1 MRIAFHLSLFVA
13 TATVSA
19 YGSTRGASLP
29 SHDYHQLRL
38 SSGFANPLLARSAD
52 GHAACITGLVTVPV
66 TANNTKLLYSGP
78 VDQEAATQTLID
90 LLQINPTIYRTTYG
104 GSSVVNGTYA
114 INSKLCVPVESSLS
128 QNLGTIQFLT
138 HGATLG
144 IQYWDIAPGYSY
156 VDAAAKAGYA
166 TFSYDRLGVGKSDHP
181 DPIQVVQA
189 SMHVEIAHQLVQFL
203 RTAHIG
209 GFAFKTVVGVGHSA
223 GSTISQAVTAKYP
236 RDFDSVIL
244 TGTSISVTYVGTG
257 LASFSLQIA
266 NTDTSRR
273 FAGIANGYLTQSTPE
288 SIQFPFLSYPYYDNN
303 SKFSGKLS
311 YRAILTLI
319 VLSLQVATKETN
331 TFGELLTLAGIVNPS
346 PNFTGPVN
354 VVLGEK
360 DLIFCGGNCTFPV
373 DQSALVVPTFYPAAS
388 NGSQHYLVPNTGH
401 VINAHQAAPQA
412 FAQMISFLK
421 SNRIV

>member
-1 MRIAFHLSLFVA
+1 MMIAFHLSLFIAAVTIGA
-13 TATVSA
+13 ESL
-19 YGSTRGASLP
+19 GSTSGASLP
-29 SHDYHQLRL
+29 PRHDLHPLRL
-38 SSGFANPLLARSAD
+38 SGFANPLVTRSAN

-78 VDQEAATQTLID
+78 VDQEAATQTLVD

-104 GSSVVNGTYA
+104 GPSIVNGTYA
-114 INSKLCVPVESSLS
+114 INSKLCVPVNSSLA
-128 QNLGTIQFLT
+128 QNLNTIQFLT

-189 SMHVEIAHQLVQFL
+189 YIHVEIAHQLVQFL
-203 RTAHIG
+203 RTAQIG

-223 GSTISQAVTAKYP
+223 GSTISQAVTTKYP

-273 FAGIANGYLTQSTPE
+273 FVGIANGYLTQSTSQ
-288 SIQFPFLSYPYYDNN
+288 SIQFPFLSYPYYDKN
-303 SKFSGKLS
+303 SKFSKLS
-311 YRAILTLI
+311 YHT
-319 VLSLQVATKETN
+319 
-331 TFGELLTLAGIVNPS
+331 S
-346 PNFTGPVN
+346 PN
-354 VVLGEK
+354 
-360 DLIFCGGNCTFPV
+360 
-373 DQSALVVPTFYPAAS
+373 
-388 NGSQHYLVPNTGH
+388 
-401 VINAHQAAPQA
+401 
-412 FAQMISFLK
+412 
-421 SNRIV
+421 